1 MEKKYYM
8 GIDVGS
14 TTIKIYITDQ
24 DDNCIYSKY
33 ERHYSDI
40 QATIKTLINDVRNQ
54 FGDLEI
60 TAVMTGSGG
69 LSLSECLD
77 VEFVQE
83 VIACTKTVETLIPE
97 CDVAIEL
104 GGEDAKITYFQGSLE
119 QRMNGTCAGGT
130 GAFIDQMASLL
141 QTDAG
146 GLNELAKNYQMIYP
160 IASRCGVF
168 AKTDVQ
174 PLINEG
180 ANKEDIAI
188 SIFQAV
194 VNQTISGLACGKPIR
209 GKVAFLGG
217 PLFFLDQLR
226 QRFIDTLNLQDDEII
241 FPENS
246 QLFVAMGAALLA
258 KEGDKVT
265 TVTTL
270 LDKLDNIDDSIL
282 SSENTLSPL
291 FVSDDDRNE
300 FRHRHYIDKVRKN
313 DIRSYVGNVYL
324 GLDVGSTTTKAVL
337 IDDNDSLLY
346 SFYDSNE
353 GNPLDVVVK
362 ILKEIYDFIPPNV
375 KLVHSGVTGY
385 GEALIKAALKVDM
398 SEVETMAHY
407 KAATYFKED
416 VSFILDIGGQ
426 DMKAIKIKDGII
438 QDILLNEACSSG
450 CGSFIETFAKSLGYE
465 VSEFAKMALDSKA
478 PIDLGSRCT
487 VFMNSKVKQAQKE
500 GAKVED
506 ISAGLSYSVIK
517 NALYKVIKLRSK
529 EELGESILVQGGT
542 FYNEAVLRAFEKEAG
557 VNAIRP
563 DIAGLMGAFG
573 IARLARESYQGG
585 STTLLSKDEL
595 DSFSCQSEIRY
606 CQKCTNHCML
616 TVSTFNDNSEYISG
630 NRCERGANIPVSSKR
645 LPNLFDYKYRRVFN
659 YRSLTKEQ
667 ASRGTVGIPRVLNM
681 YENYPFWHTFF
692 SQLGF
697 RVVLSPRSS
706 KAIYEKGIE
715 SIPSESVCYPAKLV
729 HGHIEALIEK
739 GIKYIFYPSL
749 AYERKEFDNAN
760 NHYNCPVV
768 TSYPE
773 VIRNNVDNLED
784 GSIIYRNPFM
794 DLSNPKTLFNN
805 LKDELKAFNVSDK
818 ELLRAINEAF
828 DELAKC
834 RQDIQNEGE
843 TVLKYLKE
851 NKMNG
856 IVLSGRPYH
865 VDPEINHGLA
875 DLITAEGMA
884 VLTEDSVCHLDK
896 DLGELRVVD
905 QWTYHSRLYRAASF
919 VATQPNLELI
929 QLTSF
934 GCGLD
939 AVTSDQVADILKAR
953 HKIYTLI
960 KIDEGSNLGAIRIR
974 IRSLKATIE
983 KQAKNKKQMYPKY
996 QPLKVPFTKEMK
1008 DQGYTILCPQMSPLH
1023 FQFVES
1029 AMQESGYNLVV
1040 LPSVDKGAV
1049 DAGLKYVNNDACYP
1063 SILVTGQIMGALLS
1077 GEYDLEKTAV
1087 IISQTGGGCRA
1098 TNYIAFI
1105 RKALQDAGMP
1115 QVPVISANLQGL
1127 ENNPGFKLTL
1137 PLIKKV
1143 VIGAMYGDIFMRVLY
1158 RVRPYEAVA
1167 GSANALYESWVERC
1181 QENVRNGSIKQFRK
1195 NVYQIV
1201 KEFDKLE
1208 ILNIKKPRV
1217 GLVGEILVKFHPT
1230 ANNEIVEI
1238 IEREGGEAV
1247 MPDLIDF
1254 FQYCFYNTDFEN
1266 EHFHATKKSAR
1277 ICNLAIKFVDLL
1289 RHDMIKALKKSKR
1302 FDPPAS
1308 IEHLANKA
1316 SSIVSIGNQTGEGW
1330 FLTGEMIELIETG
1343 APNIVCMQPFGCLPN
1358 HVTGKGAIKALRKA
1372 YPESNIVAIDYD
1384 PGASEVNQLNR
1395 IKLMLS
1401 TAFKNLNK

>member
-884 VLTEDSVCHLDK
+884 VLTEDSICHLDK

-1201 KEFDKLE
+1201 KEFDELE